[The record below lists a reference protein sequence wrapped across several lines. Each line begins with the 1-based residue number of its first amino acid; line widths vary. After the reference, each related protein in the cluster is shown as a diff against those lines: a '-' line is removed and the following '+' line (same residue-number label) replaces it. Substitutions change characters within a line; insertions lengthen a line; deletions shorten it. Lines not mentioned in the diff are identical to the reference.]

1 MRKILVFTI
10 LGLFVV
16 ILGVIAVT
24 YATNLLRKPEEE
36 IKANILELTP
46 IGTSMDDVIN
56 VIESNESWV
65 VMYISDRG
73 GVPQGELGK
82 VGDAIGEKTI
92 SVILGS
98 YRNIFKTYVVFWW
111 AFDENSK
118 LIEVFIEKAIL
129 GF

>member
-1 MRKILVFTI
+1 MRKILIFTI

-24 YATNLLRKPEEE
+24 YATNPLRKSEEE
-36 IKANILELTP
+36 IKANILKLTP

-56 VIESNESWV
+56 VIESNESWGWEG
-65 VMYISDRG
+65 YISPNGFPVD
-73 GVPQGELGK
+73 VS
-82 VGDAIGEKTI
+82 GDPIGEKSI

-98 YRNIFKTYVVFWW
+98 YRNIFKTYVLSRWV
-111 AFDENSK
+111 FDENSK
-118 LIEVFIEKAIL
+118 LIEVFVNKYIL